1 MEGKACAFT
10 GHRRI
15 TSGHTRLLCELLD
28 RAIEYAYAEGC
39 RTFLSGGAIGFDT
52 LAARRVISFRQRHS
66 DARLLLM
73 LPCENQDER
82 WSDGQRDAYEF
93 LLKNAD
99 SVIYAAEL
107 YEDGCMK
114 RRNEMLAASA
124 DMMVAYVSHGGS
136 GSAQTVRI
144 AERLGIP
151 VYNLYPAVVREL
163 EKQ

>member
-1 MEGKACAFT
+1 MRVFLPFL
-10 GHRRI
+10 RRNEI
-15 TSGHTRLLCELLD
+15 
-28 RAIEYAYAEGC
+28 I
-39 RTFLSGGAIGFDT
+39 
-52 LAARRVISFRQRHS
+52 RQRGSYH
-66 DARLLLM
+66 R
-73 LPCENQDER
+73 N
-82 WSDGQRDAYEF
+82 EF